1 MRLRN
6 VESVTFT
13 QYSPLFWGA
22 QHADAA
28 HKGRNT
34 SPPNGGILT
43 SAPPC
48 SFEHGAPIF
57 RVTDSLAERDRQDR
71 RPGQCARG
79 RLLTSSFVDPNHRGA
94 VPSRDPPRPPAPRRM
109 FFHPLDARTPWTR
122 PQTFWKSG
130 QRNSGRAME
139 DAAEAPARVR
149 KKAPAGAP
157 GLHQGV
163 WLLQGVLGVASDPRM
178 KPEWQAKPSIR
189 HWFQIRGRK
198 APTLLTAPAPTRT
211 HAALAH
217 GSDSWTLVCTVATE
231 KAART

>member
-122 PQTFWKSG
+122 PQTF
-130 QRNSGRAME
+130 GRVVNGI
-139 DAAEAPARVR
+139 RVEQWR
-149 KKAPAGAP
+149 MLRRLLP
-157 GLHQGV
+157 GY
-163 WLLQGVLGVASDPRM
+163 
-178 KPEWQAKPSIR
+178 
-189 HWFQIRGRK
+189 GRK
-198 APTLLTAPAPTRT
+198 LRPA
-211 HAALAH
+211 HQ
-217 GSDSWTLVCTVATE
+217 VCIRE
-231 KAART
+231 YGFYRGFWGWRLIRE